1 MEDVADDRYV
11 LVLVLVIV
19 LGRSDSA
26 YLFAADSE
34 TVSTV

>member
-1 MEDVADDRYV
+1 MEDVADDRY
-11 LVLVLVIV
+11 VLVLVIV